1 MQLDLLQD
9 GFVAIPQA
17 GIGQIQQRAGE
28 LHGFTKHE
36 VERRINVGRAQ
47 FFHALKCL
55 DPALCLTRLGGLSL
69 EAGDVAF
76 HVRGLR
82 LLLLVGL
89 LLLGQTLGTGALEG
103 CVTAAVE
110 RDFALIDVGDVVHHG
125 IEKIP
130 VVGYQQQGARVAFE
144 EVFEPQNGIKVQVVG
159 RFIEQQQIRR
169 THEGLRQVQADLA
182 RAEADE
188 DGAAQARLH
197 SELDSADGYTA
208 DARARKML
216 AGLGFTNE
224 QMDRPVADFSGGW
237 RMRLNL
243 AQALMCPSDLLLLD
257 EPTNHLDLDAILWLE
272 DFLKNY
278 PGTLLL
284 ISHDRDFLDAVVD
297 NIAHVDQRKITL
309 YRGGYSAFERARAER
324 LAQQQQA
331 YEKQQAQR
339 AHMESYIAR
348 FKAQAT
354 KARQAQSRIKALER
368 MEELSAAH
376 VDSPFDFVFREAVK
390 LSSPLLDL
398 SDARL
403 GYGDKT
409 ILEKVKLQL
418 VPGARIGLLGPNGA
432 GKSTLIKNLAGE
444 LEPLSG
450 RLARGETLVVGYFA
464 QHQLDSLDSKASP
477 LLHMQRLAPTE
488 REQTLRDFL
497 GGFDFR
503 GARIDEPV
511 LNFSGG
517 EKARLALALIAWG
530 RPNLLLLDEP
540 TNHLDLEMRLAL
552 TMALQEFSGAVLVVS
567 HDRHL
572 LKSTTDEFLLVADG
586 KVQEFDGDLEDYAR
600 WLADYRL
607 RNAPVSTTLVNP
619 DKTDKKAQRQAAAA
633 LRQQLAPHKREAD
646 KLESELG
653 KVNEKLAKIETS
665 LGDSAVYEAARKD
678 ELRDLLA
685 EQAKLKVLESQLE
698 ERWMEALEL
707 LESMQAELE
716 ALS

>member
-1 MQLDLLQD
+1 MIRLSNLTLQRGPQRLLE
-9 GFVAIPQA
+9 GAELTLHA
-17 GIGQIQQRAGE
+17 GQKAGLIGANGAGKSSLFALLRGE
-28 LHGFTKHE
+28 LTPDSGECQLPGDWRIAHMRQE
-36 VERRINVGRAQ
+36 VDT
-47 FFHALKCL
+47 L
-55 DPALCLTRLGGLSL
+55 DRLAVDYVLD
-69 EAGDVAF
+69 GDV
-76 HVRGLR
+76 RLR
-82 LLLLVGL
+82 
-89 LLLGQTLGTGALEG
+89 E
-103 CVTAAVE
+103 
-110 RDFALIDVGDVVHHG
+110 
-125 IEKIP
+125 
-130 VVGYQQQGARVAFE
+130 
-144 EVFEPQNGIKVQVVG
+144 
-159 RFIEQQQIRR
+159 
-169 THEGLRQVQADLA
+169 VQAALA
-182 RAEADE
+182 AAEAAHDNN
-188 DGAAQARLH
+188 ALARLH
-197 SELDSADGYTA
+197 VELDSADGYTA
-208 DARARKML
+208 DARARKLL
-216 AGLGFTNE
+216 AGLGFSNE
-224 QMDRPVADFSGGW
+224 QMDRRVGDFSGGW

-272 DFLKNY
+272 DWLKSY

-297 NIAHVDQRKITL
+297 HVAHVEQCKLTL

-339 AHMESYIAR
+339 AHMEKYIAR

-376 VDSPFDFVFREAVK
+376 VDSPFDFTFRESEK
-390 LSSPLLDL
+390 ISSPLLDL
-398 SDARL
+398 AEARL
-403 GYGDKT
+403 GYGEKT
-409 ILEKVKLQL
+409 VLEKVKLQL
-418 VPGARIGLLGPNGA
+418 TPGARIGLLGPNGA
-432 GKSTLIKNLAGE
+432 GTSTLIKNLAGE
-444 LEPLSG
+444 LEPLAG
-450 RLARGETLVVGYFA
+450 RLVRGENLVVGYFA

-477 LLHMQRLAPTE
+477 LLHLQRLAPTE

-517 EKARLALALIAWG
+517 EKARLALALIAWE

-572 LKSTTDEFLLVADG
+572 LKSTTDDFLLVADG
-586 KVQEFDGDLEDYAR
+586 KVETFDGDLDDYTR
-600 WLADYRL
+600 WLVEYRQ
-607 RNAPVSTTLVNP
+607 RNAPVSTTPVNP

-633 LRQQLAPHKREAD
+633 LRQQLAPHKRQAD
-646 KLESELG
+646 KLEAE
-653 KVNEKLAKIETS
+653 LAKLHEELAGVDAS
-665 LGDSAVYEAARKD
+665 LSDSALYEAARKD
-678 ELRDLLA
+678 ELRELLA
-685 EQAKLKVLESQLE
+685 RQAKLKVREGELE
-698 ERWMEALEL
+698 EAWMQALEV

>member
-1 MQLDLLQD
+1 MIRLQSLTLQR
-9 GFVAIPQA
+9 GPQ
-17 GIGQIQQRAGE
+17 
-28 LHGFTKHE
+28 
-36 VERRINVGRAQ
+36 
-47 FFHALKCL
+47 
-55 DPALCLTRLGGLSL
+55 
-69 EAGDVAF
+69 
-76 HVRGLR
+76 R
-82 LLLLVGL
+82 LLEDAELTLHAGQKAGL
-89 LLLGQTLGTGALEG
+89 IGANGAGKSSLFALLLGELTPDSGDCLLPADWRIAHMRQEIDTLDRQ
-103 CVTAAVE
+103 AV
-110 RDFALIDVGDVVHHG
+110 DYVLDGD
-125 IEKIP
+125 
-130 VVGYQQQGARVAFE
+130 
-144 EVFEPQNGIKVQVVG
+144 
-159 RFIEQQQIRR
+159 IR
-169 THEGLRQVQADLA
+169 LRQVQRDLA
-182 RAEADE
+182 LAEE
-188 DGAAQARLH
+188 TQDGAAQARMH

-208 DARARKML
+208 DARARKLL

-224 QMDRPVADFSGGW
+224 QMDRPVSDFSGGW

-243 AQALMCPSDLLLLD
+243 AQALMCPSDLLMLD

-272 DFLKNY
+272 DWLKSY

-297 NIAHVDQRKITL
+297 HVAHVEQKKITL

-331 YEKQQAQR
+331 YDKQQAQR
-339 AHMESYIAR
+339 AHMEKFIAR

-354 KARQAQSRIKALER
+354 KAKQAQSRIKALER

-376 VDSPFDFVFREAVK
+376 VDSPFDFTFRESSK
-390 LSSPLLDL
+390 ISSPLLDL

-403 GYGDKT
+403 GYGDVT
-409 ILEKVKLQL
+409 ILQKVKLQL
-418 VPGARIGLLGPNGA
+418 TPGARIGLLGPNGA

-450 RLARGETLVVGYFA
+450 RMVRGENTVVGYFA

-477 LLHMQRLAPTE
+477 LLHLQRIAPTE

-503 GARIDEPV
+503 GARLDEPV

-517 EKARLALALIAWG
+517 EKARLALALIAWDK
-530 RPNLLLLDEP
+530 PNLLLLDEP

-572 LKSTTDEFLLVADG
+572 LKSTTDDFLLVADG
-586 KVQEFDGDLEDYAR
+586 VVQPFDGDLDDYAR
-600 WLADYRL
+600 WLVDYRL
-607 RNAPVSTTLVNP
+607 RNAPVSNTPVNV
-619 DKTDKKAQRQAAAA
+619 DKTDKKAQRQQAAA

-646 KLESELG
+646 KLEKDLG
-653 KVNEKLAKIETS
+653 TLHEKLAKIETA
-665 LGDSAVYEAARKD
+665 LGDSAIYEAANKD
-678 ELRDLLA
+678 KLRDTLA
-685 EQAKLKVLESQLE
+685 EQARLKVREGELE
-698 ERWMEALEL
+698 ESWMTALEL

>member
-1 MQLDLLQD
+1 MIRLQNLTLQRGPQRLLED
-9 GFVAIPQA
+9 AELTLHA
-17 GIGQIQQRAGE
+17 GHKAGLIGANGAGKSSLFALLRGE
-28 LHGFTKHE
+28 LHPDSGDCFLPADWRIAHMRQE
-36 VERRINVGRAQ
+36 VDTLERLAVDYV
-47 FFHALKCL
+47 L
-55 DPALCLTRLGGLSL
+55 D
-69 EAGDVAF
+69 GDV
-76 HVRGLR
+76 R
-82 LLLLVGL
+82 
-89 LLLGQTLGTGALEG
+89 
-103 CVTAAVE
+103 
-110 RDFALIDVGDVVHHG
+110 
-125 IEKIP
+125 
-130 VVGYQQQGARVAFE
+130 
-144 EVFEPQNGIKVQVVG
+144 
-159 RFIEQQQIRR
+159 
-169 THEGLRQVQADLA
+169 LRQVQHDLA
-182 RAEADE
+182 AAEAAH
-188 DGAAQARLH
+188 DGGAQARLH

-208 DARARKML
+208 DARARKLL
-216 AGLGFTNE
+216 AGLGFTND
-224 QMDRPVADFSGGW
+224 QMDHQVSAFSGGW

-257 EPTNHLDLDAILWLE
+257 EPTNHLDLDAIIWLE
-272 DFLKNY
+272 DWLKSY

-284 ISHDRDFLDAVVD
+284 ISHDRDFLDEVVD
-297 NIAHVDQRKITL
+297 HVAHVDQRKITL
-309 YRGGYSAFERARAER
+309 YRGGYTAFERARAER

-376 VDSPFDFVFREAVK
+376 VDSPFDFVFRESQK
-390 LSSPLLDL
+390 ISSPLLDL

-409 ILEKVKLQL
+409 VLEKVKLQL
-418 VPGARIGLLGPNGA
+418 TPGARIGLLGPNGA

-444 LEPLSG
+444 LSPLSG
-450 RLARGETLVVGYFA
+450 RMTRGENTVVGYFA

-477 LLHMQRLAPTE
+477 LLHLQRLAPTE

-517 EKARLALALIAWG
+517 EKARLALALIAWE

-572 LKSTTDEFLLVADG
+572 LKSTTDNFYLVADG
-586 KVQEFDGDLEDYAR
+586 KVEEFDGDLEDYAR
-600 WLADYRL
+600 WLVEYRQ
-607 RNAPVSTTLVNP
+607 RNAPVSNTPVNL
-619 DKTDKKAQRQAAAA
+619 DKTDKKAQRQQAAA

-646 KLESELG
+646 KLEAELG
-653 KVNEKLAKIETS
+653 KLHEKLAKIEAS

-685 EQAKLKVLESQLE
+685 EQAKLKVRESQLE
-698 ERWMEALEL
+698 EAWMEALEL

>member
-1 MQLDLLQD
+1 MIRLQNLTLQRGPQRLLED
-9 GFVAIPQA
+9 AELTLHA
-17 GIGQIQQRAGE
+17 GHKAGLIGANGAGKSSLFALIRGE
-28 LHGFTKHE
+28 LHPDSGDCFLPADWRIAHMRQEIETL
-36 VERRINVGRAQ
+36 ERIAVDYV
-47 FFHALKCL
+47 L
-55 DPALCLTRLGGLSL
+55 D
-69 EAGDVAF
+69 GD
-76 HVRGLR
+76 LR
-82 LLLLVGL
+82 L
-89 LLLGQTLGTGALEG
+89 
-103 CVTAAVE
+103 
-110 RDFALIDVGDVVHHG
+110 R
-125 IEKIP
+125 
-130 VVGYQQQGARVAFE
+130 
-144 EVFEPQNGIKVQVVG
+144 EVQ
-159 RFIEQQQIRR
+159 R
-169 THEGLRQVQADLA
+169 DLA
-182 RAEADE
+182 AAEAAH

-208 DARARKML
+208 DARARKLL

-224 QMDRPVADFSGGW
+224 QMDRQVGDFSGGW

-257 EPTNHLDLDAILWLE
+257 EPTNHLDLDAIIWLE
-272 DFLKNY
+272 EWLKSY
-278 PGTLLL
+278 PGTLML

-297 NIAHVDQRKITL
+297 HVAHVDQRKITL

-376 VDSPFDFVFREAVK
+376 VDSPFDFVFRESTK
-390 LSSPLLDL
+390 ISSPLIDL

-403 GYGDKT
+403 GYGDKA

-418 VPGARIGLLGPNGA
+418 TPGARIGLLGPNGA

-444 LEPLSG
+444 LEPLAG
-450 RLARGETLVVGYFA
+450 RLTRGENTVVGYFA
-464 QHQLDSLDSKASP
+464 QHQLDSLDSRASP
-477 LLHMQRLAPTE
+477 LLHLQRLAPTE

-517 EKARLALALIAWG
+517 EKARLALALIAWD

-572 LKSTTDEFLLVADG
+572 LKSTTDNFYLVADG
-586 KVQEFDGDLEDYAR
+586 KVEEFDGDLEDYAR
-600 WLADYRL
+600 WLVEYRQ
-607 RNAPVSTTLVNP
+607 RNAPVSNTPVNP

-646 KLESELG
+646 KLEAELG
-653 KVNEKLAKIETS
+653 KLHEKLAKIDTS
-665 LGDSAVYEAARKD
+665 LGDSDIYEPMRKND
-678 ELRDLLA
+678 LRDLLA
-685 EQAKLKVLESQLE
+685 EQARLKVREAELE
-698 ERWMEALEL
+698 EAWMEALEL

>member
-1 MQLDLLQD
+1 MIRLQNLTLQRGPQRLLED
-9 GFVAIPQA
+9 AELTLHA
-17 GIGQIQQRAGE
+17 GHKAGLIGANGAGKSSLFALIRGE
-28 LHGFTKHE
+28 LHPDSGDCFLPADWRIAHMRQEIETL
-36 VERRINVGRAQ
+36 ERLAVDYV
-47 FFHALKCL
+47 L
-55 DPALCLTRLGGLSL
+55 D
-69 EAGDVAF
+69 GD
-76 HVRGLR
+76 LR
-82 LLLLVGL
+82 L
-89 LLLGQTLGTGALEG
+89 
-103 CVTAAVE
+103 
-110 RDFALIDVGDVVHHG
+110 R
-125 IEKIP
+125 
-130 VVGYQQQGARVAFE
+130 
-144 EVFEPQNGIKVQVVG
+144 EVQ
-159 RFIEQQQIRR
+159 R
-169 THEGLRQVQADLA
+169 DLA
-182 RAEADE
+182 AAEAAH

-208 DARARKML
+208 DARARKLL

-224 QMDRPVADFSGGW
+224 QMDRPVGDFSGGW

-257 EPTNHLDLDAILWLE
+257 EPTNHLDLDAIIWLE
-272 DFLKNY
+272 EWLKSY

-297 NIAHVDQRKITL
+297 HVAHVDQRKITL

-376 VDSPFDFVFREAVK
+376 VDSPFDFVFRESQK
-390 LSSPLLDL
+390 ISSPLIDL

-403 GYGDKT
+403 GYGDKAV
-409 ILEKVKLQL
+409 LEKVKLQL
-418 VPGARIGLLGPNGA
+418 TPGARIGLLGPNGA

-444 LEPLSG
+444 LEPLAG
-450 RLARGETLVVGYFA
+450 RLTRGENTVVGYFA

-477 LLHMQRLAPTE
+477 LLHLQRLAPTE

-517 EKARLALALIAWG
+517 EKARLALALIAWD

-572 LKSTTDEFLLVADG
+572 LKSTTDNFYLVADG
-586 KVQEFDGDLEDYAR
+586 KVEEFDGDLEDYAR
-600 WLADYRL
+600 WLVEYRQ
-607 RNAPVSTTLVNP
+607 RNAPVSNTPVNP

-646 KLESELG
+646 KLEAELG
-653 KVNEKLAKIETS
+653 KLHEKLAKIDTS
-665 LGDSAVYEAARKD
+665 LGDSDIYEPARKND
-678 ELRDLLA
+678 LRDLLA
-685 EQAKLKVLESQLE
+685 EQAKLKVREAELE
-698 ERWMEALEL
+698 EAWMEALEL

>member
-1 MQLDLLQD
+1 MIRLQNLTLQRGPQRLLED
-9 GFVAIPQA
+9 AELTLHA
-17 GIGQIQQRAGE
+17 GQKAGLIGANGAGKSSLFALLRGE
-28 LHGFTKHE
+28 LHPDSGDCFLPADWRIAHMRQE
-36 VERRINVGRAQ
+36 VDTLERLAVDYV
-47 FFHALKCL
+47 L
-55 DPALCLTRLGGLSL
+55 D
-69 EAGDVAF
+69 GD
-76 HVRGLR
+76 LR
-82 LLLLVGL
+82 
-89 LLLGQTLGTGALEG
+89 
-103 CVTAAVE
+103 
-110 RDFALIDVGDVVHHG
+110 
-125 IEKIP
+125 
-130 VVGYQQQGARVAFE
+130 
-144 EVFEPQNGIKVQVVG
+144 
-159 RFIEQQQIRR
+159 
-169 THEGLRQVQADLA
+169 LRQVQRDLA
-182 RAEADE
+182 AAEAAH

-208 DARARKML
+208 DARARKLL
-216 AGLGFTNE
+216 AGLGFTND
-224 QMDRPVADFSGGW
+224 QMDRQVGDFSGGW

-257 EPTNHLDLDAILWLE
+257 EPTNHLDLDAIIWLE
-272 DFLKNY
+272 EWLKSY
-278 PGTLLL
+278 PGTLML

-297 NIAHVDQRKITL
+297 HVAHVDQRKITL

-368 MEELSAAH
+368 MEELTAAH
-376 VDSPFDFVFREAVK
+376 VDSPFDFVFRESQK
-390 LSSPLLDL
+390 ISSPLIDL

-403 GYGDKT
+403 GYGEKT
-409 ILEKVKLQL
+409 VLEKVEAAID
-418 VPGARIGLLGPNGA
+418 PGARIGLLGPNGA

-444 LEPLSG
+444 LTPLAG
-450 RLARGETLVVGYFA
+450 RLTRGENTVVGYFA

-477 LLHMQRLAPTE
+477 LLHLQRLAPTE

-517 EKARLALALIAWG
+517 EKARLALALIAWD

-572 LKSTTDEFLLVADG
+572 LKSTTDNFYLVADG
-586 KVQEFDGDLEDYAR
+586 KVEEFDGDLEDYTR
-600 WLADYRL
+600 WLVEYRQ
-607 RNAPVSTTLVNP
+607 RNAPVSNTPVNP

-646 KLESELG
+646 KLEAELG
-653 KVNEKLAKIETS
+653 KLHEKLAKIDAS
-665 LGDSAVYEAARKD
+665 LGDSDIYEPARKN

-685 EQAKLKVLESQLE
+685 EQAKLKVREAELE
-698 ERWMEALEL
+698 EAWMEALEL

>member
-1 MQLDLLQD
+1 MIRLQNLTLQRGPQRLLED
-9 GFVAIPQA
+9 AELTLHA
-17 GIGQIQQRAGE
+17 GHKAGLIGANGAGKSSLFALLRGE
-28 LHGFTKHE
+28 LHPDSGDCFLPADWRIAHMRQE
-36 VERRINVGRAQ
+36 VDTLERLAVDYV
-47 FFHALKCL
+47 L
-55 DPALCLTRLGGLSL
+55 D
-69 EAGDVAF
+69 GD
-76 HVRGLR
+76 
-82 LLLLVGL
+82 
-89 LLLGQTLGTGALEG
+89 
-103 CVTAAVE
+103 
-110 RDFALIDVGDVVHHG
+110 
-125 IEKIP
+125 
-130 VVGYQQQGARVAFE
+130 
-144 EVFEPQNGIKVQVVG
+144 
-159 RFIEQQQIRR
+159 IR
-169 THEGLRQVQADLA
+169 LRQVQHDLA
-182 RAEADE
+182 AAEAAH

-197 SELDSADGYTA
+197 AELDSADGYTA
-208 DARARKML
+208 DARARKLL

-224 QMDRPVADFSGGW
+224 QMDRQVGDFSGGW

-257 EPTNHLDLDAILWLE
+257 EPTNHLDLDAIIWLE
-272 DFLKNY
+272 EWLKSY

-284 ISHDRDFLDAVVD
+284 ISHDRDFLDEVVD
-297 NIAHVDQRKITL
+297 HVAHVDQRKITL
-309 YRGGYSAFERARAER
+309 YRGGYTAFERARAER

-376 VDSPFDFVFREAVK
+376 VDSPFDFTFRESHK
-390 LSSPLLDL
+390 ISSPLLDL

-403 GYGDKT
+403 GYGEKT

-418 VPGARIGLLGPNGA
+418 TPGARIGLLGPNGA

-444 LEPLSG
+444 LSPLAG
-450 RLARGETLVVGYFA
+450 RMTRGENTVVGYFA
-464 QHQLDSLDSKASP
+464 QHQLDSLDAKASP
-477 LLHMQRLAPTE
+477 LLHLQRLAPTE

-517 EKARLALALIAWG
+517 EKARLALALIAWE

-572 LKSTTDEFLLVADG
+572 LKSTTDNFYLVADG
-586 KVQEFDGDLEDYAR
+586 KVEEFDGDLEDYAR
-600 WLADYRL
+600 WLVEYRQ
-607 RNAPVSTTLVNP
+607 RNAPVSNTPVNA

-646 KLESELG
+646 KLEAELG
-653 KVNEKLAKIETS
+653 KLHERLAKIEVS

-685 EQAKLKVLESQLE
+685 DQAKLKVREAELE
-698 ERWMEALEL
+698 EAWMEALEL

>member
-1 MQLDLLQD
+1 MIRLQNLTLQRGPQRLLED
-9 GFVAIPQA
+9 AELTLHA
-17 GIGQIQQRAGE
+17 GQKAGLIGANGAGKSSLFALLRGE
-28 LHGFTKHE
+28 LHPDSGDCFLPADWRIAHMRQE
-36 VERRINVGRAQ
+36 VDTLERLAVDYV
-47 FFHALKCL
+47 L
-55 DPALCLTRLGGLSL
+55 D
-69 EAGDVAF
+69 GD
-76 HVRGLR
+76 LR
-82 LLLLVGL
+82 
-89 LLLGQTLGTGALEG
+89 
-103 CVTAAVE
+103 
-110 RDFALIDVGDVVHHG
+110 
-125 IEKIP
+125 
-130 VVGYQQQGARVAFE
+130 
-144 EVFEPQNGIKVQVVG
+144 
-159 RFIEQQQIRR
+159 
-169 THEGLRQVQADLA
+169 LRQVQRDLA
-182 RAEADE
+182 VAEAAH

-208 DARARKML
+208 DARARKLL

-224 QMDRPVADFSGGW
+224 QMDRQVGDFSGGW

-257 EPTNHLDLDAILWLE
+257 EPTNHLDLDAIIWLE
-272 DFLKNY
+272 EWLKSY
-278 PGTLLL
+278 PGTLML

-297 NIAHVDQRKITL
+297 HVAHVDQRKITL

-331 YEKQQAQR
+331 YEKQQVQR

-368 MEELSAAH
+368 MEELTAAH
-376 VDSPFDFVFREAVK
+376 VDSPFDFVFRESQK
-390 LSSPLLDL
+390 ISSPLIDL

-403 GYGDKT
+403 GYGDKAV
-409 ILEKVKLQL
+409 LEKVKLQL
-418 VPGARIGLLGPNGA
+418 TPGARIGLLGPNGA

-444 LEPLSG
+444 LSPLAG
-450 RLARGETLVVGYFA
+450 RLTRGENTVVGYFA

-477 LLHMQRLAPTE
+477 LLHLQRLAPTE
-488 REQTLRDFL
+488 REQALRDFL

-517 EKARLALALIAWG
+517 EKARLALALIAWD

-572 LKSTTDEFLLVADG
+572 LKSTTDNFYLVADG
-586 KVQEFDGDLEDYAR
+586 KVEEFDGDLEDYTR
-600 WLADYRL
+600 WLVEYRQ
-607 RNAPVSTTLVNP
+607 RNAPVSNTPVNP

-646 KLESELG
+646 KLEAELG
-653 KVNEKLAKIETS
+653 KLHEKLAKIDAS
-665 LGDSAVYEAARKD
+665 LGDSDIYEQARKN

-685 EQAKLKVLESQLE
+685 EQAKLKVREAQLE
-698 ERWMEALEL
+698 EAWMEALEL
-707 LESMQAELE
+707 LEGMQAELE

>member
-1 MQLDLLQD
+1 MIRLQNLTLQRGPQRLLED
-9 GFVAIPQA
+9 AELTLHA
-17 GIGQIQQRAGE
+17 GHKAGLIGANGAGKSSLFALIRGE
-28 LHGFTKHE
+28 LHPDSGDCFLPADWRIAHMRQEIETL
-36 VERRINVGRAQ
+36 ERLAVDYV
-47 FFHALKCL
+47 L
-55 DPALCLTRLGGLSL
+55 D
-69 EAGDVAF
+69 GD
-76 HVRGLR
+76 LR
-82 LLLLVGL
+82 L
-89 LLLGQTLGTGALEG
+89 
-103 CVTAAVE
+103 
-110 RDFALIDVGDVVHHG
+110 R
-125 IEKIP
+125 
-130 VVGYQQQGARVAFE
+130 
-144 EVFEPQNGIKVQVVG
+144 EVQ
-159 RFIEQQQIRR
+159 R
-169 THEGLRQVQADLA
+169 DLA
-182 RAEADE
+182 AAEASH

-208 DARARKML
+208 DARARKLL

-224 QMDRPVADFSGGW
+224 QMDRQVGDFSGGW

-257 EPTNHLDLDAILWLE
+257 EPTNHLDLDAIIWLE
-272 DFLKNY
+272 EWLKSY

-297 NIAHVDQRKITL
+297 HVAHVDQRKITL

-376 VDSPFDFVFREAVK
+376 VDSPFDFVFRESQK
-390 LSSPLLDL
+390 ISSPLIDL

-403 GYGDKT
+403 GYGDKAV
-409 ILEKVKLQL
+409 LEKVKLQL
-418 VPGARIGLLGPNGA
+418 TPGARIGLLGPNGA

-444 LEPLSG
+444 LSPLAG
-450 RLARGETLVVGYFA
+450 RLTRGENTVVGYFA

-477 LLHMQRLAPTE
+477 LLHLQRLAPTE

-517 EKARLALALIAWG
+517 EKARLALALIAWD

-572 LKSTTDEFLLVADG
+572 LKSTTDNFYLVADG
-586 KVQEFDGDLEDYAR
+586 KVEEFDGDLEDYAR
-600 WLADYRL
+600 WLVDYRQ
-607 RNAPVSTTLVNP
+607 RNAPVSNTPVNP

-646 KLESELG
+646 KLEAELG
-653 KVNEKLAKIETS
+653 KLHEKLAKIDTS
-665 LGDSAVYEAARKD
+665 LGDSDIYEPARKND
-678 ELRDLLA
+678 LRDLLA
-685 EQAKLKVLESQLE
+685 EQAKLKVREAELE
-698 ERWMEALEL
+698 EAWMEALEL

>member
-1 MQLDLLQD
+1 MIYLFETKLVDSAAIMIRLQSLTLQR
-9 GFVAIPQA
+9 GPQ
-17 GIGQIQQRAGE
+17 
-28 LHGFTKHE
+28 
-36 VERRINVGRAQ
+36 
-47 FFHALKCL
+47 
-55 DPALCLTRLGGLSL
+55 
-69 EAGDVAF
+69 
-76 HVRGLR
+76 R
-82 LLLLVGL
+82 LLEDAELTLHAGQKAGL
-89 LLLGQTLGTGALEG
+89 IGANGAGKSSLFALLLGELTPDSGDCLLPADWRIAHMRQEIDTLDRI
-103 CVTAAVE
+103 AV
-110 RDFALIDVGDVVHHG
+110 DYVLDGDL
-125 IEKIP
+125 
-130 VVGYQQQGARVAFE
+130 RLR
-144 EVFEPQNGIKVQVVG
+144 EVQ
-159 RFIEQQQIRR
+159 R
-169 THEGLRQVQADLA
+169 LL
-182 RAEADE
+182 AEAE
-188 DGAAQARLH
+188 TAQDGAAQARMH

-208 DARARKML
+208 DARARKLL

-224 QMDRPVADFSGGW
+224 QMDKPVADFSGGW

-272 DFLKNY
+272 DWLKSY

-297 NIAHVDQRKITL
+297 HVAHVEQRKITL

-331 YEKQQAQR
+331 YDKQQAQR
-339 AHMESYIAR
+339 AHMEKFIAR

-354 KARQAQSRIKALER
+354 KAKQAQSRIKALER

-376 VDSPFDFVFREAVK
+376 VDSPFDFTFRESSK
-390 LSSPLLDL
+390 ISSPLLDL

-403 GYGDKT
+403 GYGDRAV
-409 ILEKVKLQL
+409 LEKVKLQL
-418 VPGARIGLLGPNGA
+418 TPGARIGLLGPNGA

-450 RLARGETLVVGYFA
+450 RLVRGENTVVGYFA
-464 QHQLDSLDSKASP
+464 QHQLDSLDAKASP
-477 LLHMQRLAPTE
+477 LLHLQRIAPTE

-503 GARIDEPV
+503 GARLDEPV

-517 EKARLALALIAWG
+517 EKARLALALIAWEK
-530 RPNLLLLDEP
+530 PNLLLLDEP

-572 LKSTTDEFLLVADG
+572 LKSTTDDFLLVADG
-586 KVQEFDGDLEDYAR
+586 RVQEFDGDLEDYAR
-600 WLADYRL
+600 WLVEYRL
-607 RNAPVSTTLVNP
+607 RNAPVSNTPINL
-619 DKTDKKAQRQAAAA
+619 DKTDKKAQRQQAAA
-633 LRQQLAPHKREAD
+633 LRQQLAPHKKQAD
-646 KLESELG
+646 KLERDLG
-653 KVNEKLAKIETS
+653 LLHEKLAKVEAA
-665 LGDSAVYEAARKD
+665 LADSANYEAANKD
-678 ELRDLLA
+678 KLRDLLA
-685 EQAKLKVLESQLE
+685 EQASLKVREAELE
-698 ERWMEALEL
+698 ESWMESLEL

>member
-1 MQLDLLQD
+1 MIRLQNLTLQRGPQRLLED
-9 GFVAIPQA
+9 AELTLHA
-17 GIGQIQQRAGE
+17 GHKAGLIGANGAGKSSLFALLRGE
-28 LHGFTKHE
+28 LHPDSGDCLLPADWRIAHMRQE
-36 VERRINVGRAQ
+36 VDTLERLAVDYV
-47 FFHALKCL
+47 L
-55 DPALCLTRLGGLSL
+55 D
-69 EAGDVAF
+69 GD
-76 HVRGLR
+76 LR
-82 LLLLVGL
+82 
-89 LLLGQTLGTGALEG
+89 
-103 CVTAAVE
+103 
-110 RDFALIDVGDVVHHG
+110 
-125 IEKIP
+125 
-130 VVGYQQQGARVAFE
+130 
-144 EVFEPQNGIKVQVVG
+144 
-159 RFIEQQQIRR
+159 
-169 THEGLRQVQADLA
+169 LRQVQHDLA
-182 RAEADE
+182 AAEAAH

-197 SELDSADGYTA
+197 AELDSADGYTA
-208 DARARKML
+208 DARARKLL

-224 QMDRPVADFSGGW
+224 QMDRQVGDFSGGW

-257 EPTNHLDLDAILWLE
+257 EPTNHLDLDAIIWLE
-272 DFLKNY
+272 DWLKSY

-297 NIAHVDQRKITL
+297 HVAHVDQRKLTL

-376 VDSPFDFVFREAVK
+376 VDSPFDFVFRESTK
-390 LSSPLLDL
+390 ISSPLIDL

-409 ILEKVKLQL
+409 VLEKVKLQL
-418 VPGARIGLLGPNGA
+418 TPGARIGLLGPNGA
-432 GKSTLIKNLAGE
+432 GKSTLIKNLSGE
-444 LEPLSG
+444 LEPLAG
-450 RLARGETLVVGYFA
+450 RLTRGENTVVGYFA

-477 LLHMQRLAPTE
+477 LLHLQRLAPTE

-572 LKSTTDEFLLVADG
+572 LKSTTDNFFLVADG
-586 KVQEFDGDLEDYAR
+586 KVEEFDGDLEDYAR
-600 WLADYRL
+600 WLVEYRQ
-607 RNAPVSTTLVNP
+607 RNAPVSNTPVNP

-646 KLESELG
+646 KLEAELG
-653 KVNEKLAKIETS
+653 KLHETLQKIETS
-665 LGDSAVYEAARKD
+665 LGDSGLYEAARKD

-685 EQAKLKVLESQLE
+685 EQARLKVREAELE
-698 ERWMEALEL
+698 EAWMQALEL
-707 LESMQAELE
+707 LENLQAELE

>member
-1 MQLDLLQD
+1 MIRLQNLTLQRGPQRLLED
-9 GFVAIPQA
+9 AELTLHA
-17 GIGQIQQRAGE
+17 GHKAGLIGANGAGKSSLFALIRGE
-28 LHGFTKHE
+28 LHPDSGDCFLPADWRIAHMRQEIETL
-36 VERRINVGRAQ
+36 ERLAVDYV
-47 FFHALKCL
+47 L
-55 DPALCLTRLGGLSL
+55 D
-69 EAGDVAF
+69 GD
-76 HVRGLR
+76 LR
-82 LLLLVGL
+82 L
-89 LLLGQTLGTGALEG
+89 
-103 CVTAAVE
+103 
-110 RDFALIDVGDVVHHG
+110 R
-125 IEKIP
+125 
-130 VVGYQQQGARVAFE
+130 
-144 EVFEPQNGIKVQVVG
+144 EVQ
-159 RFIEQQQIRR
+159 R
-169 THEGLRQVQADLA
+169 DLA
-182 RAEADE
+182 AAEAAH

-208 DARARKML
+208 DARARKLL

-224 QMDRPVADFSGGW
+224 QMDRPVGDFSGGW

-257 EPTNHLDLDAILWLE
+257 EPTNHLDLDAIIWLE
-272 DFLKNY
+272 EWLKSY

-297 NIAHVDQRKITL
+297 HVAHVDQRKITL

-376 VDSPFDFVFREAVK
+376 VDSPFDFVFRESQK
-390 LSSPLLDL
+390 ISSPLIDL

-403 GYGDKT
+403 GYGDKAV
-409 ILEKVKLQL
+409 LEKVKLQL
-418 VPGARIGLLGPNGA
+418 TPGARIGLLGPNGA

-450 RLARGETLVVGYFA
+450 RLTRGENTVVGYFA
-464 QHQLDSLDSKASP
+464 QHQLDSLDAKASP
-477 LLHMQRLAPTE
+477 LLHLQRLAPTE

-517 EKARLALALIAWG
+517 EKARLALALIAWD

-572 LKSTTDEFLLVADG
+572 LKSTTDNFYLVADG
-586 KVQEFDGDLEDYAR
+586 KVEEFDGDLEDYAR
-600 WLADYRL
+600 WLVDYRQ
-607 RNAPVSTTLVNP
+607 RNAPVNTTPVNP

-646 KLESELG
+646 KLEAELG
-653 KVNEKLAKIETS
+653 KLHEKLAKIDAS
-665 LGDSAVYEAARKD
+665 LGDSDIYEPARKND
-678 ELRDLLA
+678 LRDLLA
-685 EQAKLKVLESQLE
+685 EQAKLKVREAELE
-698 ERWMEALEL
+698 ESWMEALEL

>member
-1 MQLDLLQD
+1 MIRLQNLTLQRGPQRLLED
-9 GFVAIPQA
+9 AELTLHA
-17 GIGQIQQRAGE
+17 GQKAGLIGANGAGKSSLFALLRGE
-28 LHGFTKHE
+28 LHPDSGDCFLPADWRIAHMRQE
-36 VERRINVGRAQ
+36 VDTLERLAVDYV
-47 FFHALKCL
+47 L
-55 DPALCLTRLGGLSL
+55 D
-69 EAGDVAF
+69 GD
-76 HVRGLR
+76 LR
-82 LLLLVGL
+82 
-89 LLLGQTLGTGALEG
+89 Q
-103 CVTAAVE
+103 
-110 RDFALIDVGDVVHHG
+110 
-125 IEKIP
+125 
-130 VVGYQQQGARVAFE
+130 
-144 EVFEPQNGIKVQVVG
+144 
-159 RFIEQQQIRR
+159 
-169 THEGLRQVQADLA
+169 RQVQRDLA
-182 RAEADE
+182 AAEAAH

-208 DARARKML
+208 DARARKLL
-216 AGLGFTNE
+216 AGLGFTND
-224 QMDRPVADFSGGW
+224 QMDRQVGDFSGGW

-257 EPTNHLDLDAILWLE
+257 EPTNHLDLDAIIWLE
-272 DFLKNY
+272 EWLKSY
-278 PGTLLL
+278 PGTLML

-297 NIAHVDQRKITL
+297 HVAHVDQRKITL

-331 YEKQQAQR
+331 YEKQQVQR

-368 MEELSAAH
+368 MEELTAAH
-376 VDSPFDFVFREAVK
+376 VDSPFDFVFRESQK
-390 LSSPLLDL
+390 ISSPLIDL

-403 GYGDKT
+403 GYGEKT
-409 ILEKVKLQL
+409 VLEKVKLQL
-418 VPGARIGLLGPNGA
+418 TPGARIGLLGPNGA

-444 LEPLSG
+444 LTPLAG
-450 RLARGETLVVGYFA
+450 RLTRGENTVVGYFA

-477 LLHMQRLAPTE
+477 LLHLQRLAPTE

-517 EKARLALALIAWG
+517 EKARLALALIAWD

-572 LKSTTDEFLLVADG
+572 LKSTTDNFYLVADG
-586 KVQEFDGDLEDYAR
+586 KVEEFDGDLEDYTR
-600 WLADYRL
+600 WLVEYRQ
-607 RNAPVSTTLVNP
+607 RNAPVSTTPVNP

-646 KLESELG
+646 KLEAELG
-653 KVNEKLAKIETS
+653 KLHEKLAKIDAS
-665 LGDSAVYEAARKD
+665 LGDSDIYEPARKN

-685 EQAKLKVLESQLE
+685 EQAKLKVREAELE
-698 ERWMEALEL
+698 EAWMEALEL

>member
-1 MQLDLLQD
+1 MIRLQNLTLQRGPQRLLED
-9 GFVAIPQA
+9 AELTLHA
-17 GIGQIQQRAGE
+17 GHKAGLIGANGAGKSSLFALLRGE
-28 LHGFTKHE
+28 LHPDSGDCLLPADWRIAHMRQE
-36 VERRINVGRAQ
+36 VDTLERLAVDYV
-47 FFHALKCL
+47 L
-55 DPALCLTRLGGLSL
+55 D
-69 EAGDVAF
+69 GD
-76 HVRGLR
+76 LR
-82 LLLLVGL
+82 
-89 LLLGQTLGTGALEG
+89 
-103 CVTAAVE
+103 
-110 RDFALIDVGDVVHHG
+110 
-125 IEKIP
+125 
-130 VVGYQQQGARVAFE
+130 
-144 EVFEPQNGIKVQVVG
+144 
-159 RFIEQQQIRR
+159 
-169 THEGLRQVQADLA
+169 LRQVQRDLA
-182 RAEADE
+182 AAESAH

-197 SELDSADGYTA
+197 AELDSADGYTA
-208 DARARKML
+208 DARARKLL

-224 QMDRPVADFSGGW
+224 QMDRQVGDFSGGW

-257 EPTNHLDLDAILWLE
+257 EPTNHLDLDAIIWLE
-272 DFLKNY
+272 DWLKGY

-297 NIAHVDQRKITL
+297 HVAHVDQRKLTL

-376 VDSPFDFVFREAVK
+376 VDSPFDFVFRESTK
-390 LSSPLLDL
+390 ISSPLIDL

-409 ILEKVKLQL
+409 VLEKVKLQL
-418 VPGARIGLLGPNGA
+418 TPGARIGLLGPNGA
-432 GKSTLIKNLAGE
+432 GKSTLIKNLSGE
-444 LEPLSG
+444 LQPLAG
-450 RLARGETLVVGYFA
+450 RLTRGENTVVGYFA

-477 LLHMQRLAPTE
+477 LLHLQRLAPTE

-572 LKSTTDEFLLVADG
+572 LKSTTDNFFLVADG
-586 KVQEFDGDLEDYAR
+586 KVEEFDGDLEDYAR
-600 WLADYRL
+600 WLVEYRQ
-607 RNAPVSTTLVNP
+607 RNAPVSSTPVNP

-646 KLESELG
+646 KLEAELG
-653 KVNEKLAKIETS
+653 KLHEKLQKIETS
-665 LGDSAVYEAARKD
+665 LGDSGLYEAARKD

-685 EQAKLKVLESQLE
+685 EQARLKVREAELE
-698 ERWMEALEL
+698 EAWMQALEL
-707 LESMQAELE
+707 LENLQAELE

>member
-1 MQLDLLQD
+1 MIRLQSLTLQRGPQRLLEDAELTLHAGHKAGLIGANGAGKSSLFALLQGD
-9 GFVAIPQA
+9 LTPDSGDCFLPADWRIAHMRQ
-17 GIGQIQQRAGE
+17 
-28 LHGFTKHE
+28 E
-36 VERRINVGRAQ
+36 V
-47 FFHALKCL
+47 
-55 DPALCLTRLGGLSL
+55 DTL
-69 EAGDVAF
+69 E
-76 HVRGLR
+76 
-82 LLLLVGL
+82 
-89 LLLGQTLGTGALEG
+89 
-103 CVTAAVE
+103 
-110 RDFALIDVGDVVHHG
+110 
-125 IEKIP
+125 
-130 VVGYQQQGARVAFE
+130 RVA
-144 EVFEPQNGIKVQVVG
+144 VDYVLDGDL
-159 RFIEQQQIRR
+159 R
-169 THEGLRQVQADLA
+169 LRQVQRELAD
-182 RAEADE
+182 AEAAH

-197 SELDSADGYTA
+197 AELDSADGYTA
-208 DARARKML
+208 DARARKLL

-224 QMDRPVADFSGGW
+224 QMDRQVGDFSGGW

-272 DFLKNY
+272 DWLKSY

-297 NIAHVDQRKITL
+297 HVAHVDQRKITL

-376 VDSPFDFVFREAVK
+376 VDSPFDFVFRESVK
-390 LSSPLLDL
+390 ISSPLIDL

-403 GYGDKT
+403 GYGERT
-409 ILEKVKLQL
+409 VLEKVKLQL
-418 VPGARIGLLGPNGA
+418 TPGARIGLLGPNGA

-450 RLARGETLVVGYFA
+450 RLTRGENTVVGYFA

-572 LKSTTDEFLLVADG
+572 LKSTTDNFYLVADG
-586 KVQEFDGDLEDYAR
+586 KVEEFDGDLEDYAR
-600 WLADYRL
+600 WLVDYRQ
-607 RNAPVSTTLVNP
+607 RNAPVNNTLNP

-646 KLESELG
+646 KLEAELG
-653 KVNEKLAKIETS
+653 KLHEKLAKIDTS
-665 LGDSAVYEAARKD
+665 LGDSDIYEPARKN

-685 EQAKLKVLESQLE
+685 EQAKLKVREAELE
-698 ERWMEALEL
+698 EAWMESLEL

>member
-1 MQLDLLQD
+1 MIRLQNLTLQRGPQRLLED
-9 GFVAIPQA
+9 AELTLHA
-17 GIGQIQQRAGE
+17 GQKAGLIGANGAGKSSLFALLRGE
-28 LHGFTKHE
+28 LHPDSGDCFLPADWRIAHMRQE
-36 VERRINVGRAQ
+36 VDTLERLAVDYV
-47 FFHALKCL
+47 L
-55 DPALCLTRLGGLSL
+55 D
-69 EAGDVAF
+69 GD
-76 HVRGLR
+76 LR
-82 LLLLVGL
+82 
-89 LLLGQTLGTGALEG
+89 
-103 CVTAAVE
+103 
-110 RDFALIDVGDVVHHG
+110 
-125 IEKIP
+125 
-130 VVGYQQQGARVAFE
+130 
-144 EVFEPQNGIKVQVVG
+144 
-159 RFIEQQQIRR
+159 
-169 THEGLRQVQADLA
+169 LRQVQRELA
-182 RAEADE
+182 VAEAAH
-188 DGAAQARLH
+188 DGAALARLH
-197 SELDSADGYTA
+197 AELDSADGYTA
-208 DARARKML
+208 DARARKLL
-216 AGLGFTNE
+216 AGLGFSNE
-224 QMDRPVADFSGGW
+224 QMDRQVGDFSGGW

-272 DFLKNY
+272 DWLKGY

-297 NIAHVDQRKITL
+297 HVAHVDQRKITL

-339 AHMESYIAR
+339 AHMEKYIAR

-376 VDSPFDFVFREAVK
+376 VDSPFDFVFRESEK
-390 LSSPLLDL
+390 ISSPLLDL

-403 GYGDKT
+403 GYGEKT
-409 ILEKVKLQL
+409 VLEKVKLQL
-418 VPGARIGLLGPNGA
+418 TPGARIGLLGPNGA
-432 GKSTLIKNLAGE
+432 GKSTLIKNLSGE
-444 LEPLSG
+444 LSPLGG
-450 RLARGETLVVGYFA
+450 RLTRGENTVVGYFA
-464 QHQLDSLDSKASP
+464 QHQLDSLDAKASP
-477 LLHMQRLAPTE
+477 LLHLQRLAPTE

-517 EKARLALALIAWG
+517 EKARLALALIAWD

-572 LKSTTDEFLLVADG
+572 LKSTTDNFFLVADG
-586 KVQEFDGDLEDYAR
+586 KVEEFDGDLDDYAR
-600 WLADYRL
+600 WLVDYRQ
-607 RNAPVSTTLVNP
+607 RNAPVSTTTVNP

-646 KLESELG
+646 KLETELG
-653 KVNEKLAKIETS
+653 KVHERLAKIEAS
-665 LGDSAVYEAARKD
+665 LGDSGVYEAARKD

-685 EQAKLKVLESQLE
+685 EQAKLKVREGELE
-698 ERWMEALEL
+698 EAWMEALEL

>member
-1 MQLDLLQD
+1 MIRLQNLTLQRGPQRLLED
-9 GFVAIPQA
+9 AELTLHA
-17 GIGQIQQRAGE
+17 GQKAGLIGANGAGKSSLFALLRGE
-28 LHGFTKHE
+28 LHPDSGDCFLPADWRIAHMRQE
-36 VERRINVGRAQ
+36 VDTLERLAVDYV
-47 FFHALKCL
+47 L
-55 DPALCLTRLGGLSL
+55 D
-69 EAGDVAF
+69 GD
-76 HVRGLR
+76 LR
-82 LLLLVGL
+82 
-89 LLLGQTLGTGALEG
+89 
-103 CVTAAVE
+103 
-110 RDFALIDVGDVVHHG
+110 
-125 IEKIP
+125 
-130 VVGYQQQGARVAFE
+130 
-144 EVFEPQNGIKVQVVG
+144 
-159 RFIEQQQIRR
+159 
-169 THEGLRQVQADLA
+169 LRQVQRDLA
-182 RAEADE
+182 AAEAAH

-208 DARARKML
+208 DARARKLL

-224 QMDRPVADFSGGW
+224 QMDRQVGDFSGGW

-257 EPTNHLDLDAILWLE
+257 EPTNHLDLDAIIWLE
-272 DFLKNY
+272 EWLKSY
-278 PGTLLL
+278 PGTLML

-297 NIAHVDQRKITL
+297 HVAHVDQRKITL

-331 YEKQQAQR
+331 YEKQQVQR

-368 MEELSAAH
+368 MEELTAAH
-376 VDSPFDFVFREAVK
+376 VDSPFDFVFRESQK
-390 LSSPLLDL
+390 ISSPLIDL

-403 GYGDKT
+403 GYGDKAV
-409 ILEKVKLQL
+409 LEKVKLQL
-418 VPGARIGLLGPNGA
+418 TPGARIGLLGPNGA

-444 LEPLSG
+444 LSPLAG
-450 RLARGETLVVGYFA
+450 RLTRGENTVVGYFA

-477 LLHMQRLAPTE
+477 LLHLQRLAPTE

-517 EKARLALALIAWG
+517 EKARLALALIAWD

-572 LKSTTDEFLLVADG
+572 LKSTTDNFYLVADG
-586 KVQEFDGDLEDYAR
+586 KVEEFDGDLEDYTR
-600 WLADYRL
+600 WLVDYRQ
-607 RNAPVSTTLVNP
+607 RNAPVSNTPVNP

-633 LRQQLAPHKREAD
+633 LRQQLAPHKREAE
-646 KLESELG
+646 KLEAELG
-653 KVNEKLAKIETS
+653 KLHEKLATIDVS
-665 LGDSAVYEAARKD
+665 LGDSDIYEPARKNQ
-678 ELRDLLA
+678 LRDLLA
-685 EQAKLKVLESQLE
+685 EQAKLKVREAELE
-698 ERWMEALEL
+698 EAWMEALEL

>member
-1 MQLDLLQD
+1 MIRLQNLTLQRGPQRLLED
-9 GFVAIPQA
+9 AELTLHA
-17 GIGQIQQRAGE
+17 GHKAGLIGANGAGKSSLFALIRGE
-28 LHGFTKHE
+28 LHPDSGDCFLPADWRIAHMRQEIETL
-36 VERRINVGRAQ
+36 ERLAVDYV
-47 FFHALKCL
+47 L
-55 DPALCLTRLGGLSL
+55 D
-69 EAGDVAF
+69 GD
-76 HVRGLR
+76 LR
-82 LLLLVGL
+82 L
-89 LLLGQTLGTGALEG
+89 
-103 CVTAAVE
+103 
-110 RDFALIDVGDVVHHG
+110 R
-125 IEKIP
+125 
-130 VVGYQQQGARVAFE
+130 
-144 EVFEPQNGIKVQVVG
+144 EVQ
-159 RFIEQQQIRR
+159 R
-169 THEGLRQVQADLA
+169 DLA
-182 RAEADE
+182 AAEAAH

-208 DARARKML
+208 DARARKLL

-224 QMDRPVADFSGGW
+224 QMDRQVGDFSGGW

-257 EPTNHLDLDAILWLE
+257 EPTNHLDLDAIIWLE
-272 DFLKNY
+272 EWLKSY

-284 ISHDRDFLDAVVD
+284 ISHDRDFLDEVVD
-297 NIAHVDQRKITL
+297 HVAHVDQRKITL
-309 YRGGYSAFERARAER
+309 YRGGYTAFERARAER

-376 VDSPFDFVFREAVK
+376 VDSPFDFVFRESTK
-390 LSSPLLDL
+390 ISSPLIDL

-418 VPGARIGLLGPNGA
+418 TPGARIGLLGPNGA

-444 LEPLSG
+444 LSPLGG
-450 RLARGETLVVGYFA
+450 RLTRGENTVVGYFA

-477 LLHMQRLAPTE
+477 LLHLQRLAPTE

-517 EKARLALALIAWG
+517 EKARLALALIAWE

-572 LKSTTDEFLLVADG
+572 LKSTTDNFYLVADG
-586 KVQEFDGDLEDYAR
+586 KVEEFDGDLEDYAR
-600 WLADYRL
+600 WLVEYRQ
-607 RNAPVSTTLVNP
+607 RNAPVSNTPVNP

-646 KLESELG
+646 KLEAELG
-653 KVNEKLAKIETS
+653 KLHEKLAKVDAS
-665 LGDSAVYEAARKD
+665 LGDSDIYEPARKN

-685 EQAKLKVLESQLE
+685 EQAKLKVREGELE
-698 ERWMEALEL
+698 EAWMEALEV

>member
-1 MQLDLLQD
+1 MIRLQNLTLQRGPQRLLED
-9 GFVAIPQA
+9 AELTLHA
-17 GIGQIQQRAGE
+17 GHKAGLIGANGAGKSSLFALIRGE
-28 LHGFTKHE
+28 LHPDSGDCFLPADWRIAHMRQEIETL
-36 VERRINVGRAQ
+36 ERLAVDYV
-47 FFHALKCL
+47 L
-55 DPALCLTRLGGLSL
+55 D
-69 EAGDVAF
+69 GD
-76 HVRGLR
+76 LR
-82 LLLLVGL
+82 L
-89 LLLGQTLGTGALEG
+89 
-103 CVTAAVE
+103 
-110 RDFALIDVGDVVHHG
+110 R
-125 IEKIP
+125 
-130 VVGYQQQGARVAFE
+130 
-144 EVFEPQNGIKVQVVG
+144 EVQ
-159 RFIEQQQIRR
+159 R
-169 THEGLRQVQADLA
+169 DLA
-182 RAEADE
+182 AAEAAH

-208 DARARKML
+208 DARARKLL

-224 QMDRPVADFSGGW
+224 QMDRQVGDFSGGW

-257 EPTNHLDLDAILWLE
+257 EPTNHLDLDAIIWLE
-272 DFLKNY
+272 EWLKSY

-297 NIAHVDQRKITL
+297 HVAHVDQRKITL

-376 VDSPFDFVFREAVK
+376 VDSPFDFVFRESTK
-390 LSSPLLDL
+390 ISSPLIDL

-403 GYGDKT
+403 GYGDKAV
-409 ILEKVKLQL
+409 LEKVKLQL
-418 VPGARIGLLGPNGA
+418 TPGARIGLLGPNGA
-432 GKSTLIKNLAGE
+432 GKSTLIKNLSGE
-444 LEPLSG
+444 LEPLAG
-450 RLARGETLVVGYFA
+450 RLTRGENTVVGYFA
-464 QHQLDSLDSKASP
+464 QHQLDSLDAKASP
-477 LLHMQRLAPTE
+477 LLHLQRLAPTE

-517 EKARLALALIAWG
+517 EKARLALALIAWD

-572 LKSTTDEFLLVADG
+572 LKSTTDNFYLVADG
-586 KVQEFDGDLEDYAR
+586 KVEEFDGDLEDYAR
-600 WLADYRL
+600 WLVEYRQ
-607 RNAPVSTTLVNP
+607 RNAPVSNTPVNP

-646 KLESELG
+646 KLEAELG
-653 KVNEKLAKIETS
+653 KLHEKLAKIDTS
-665 LGDSAVYEAARKD
+665 LGDSDIYEPMRKND
-678 ELRDLLA
+678 LRDLLA
-685 EQAKLKVLESQLE
+685 EQAKLKVREAELE
-698 ERWMEALEL
+698 EAWMEALEL

>member
-1 MQLDLLQD
+1 LRAKLVDSAAIMIRLQNLTLQRGPQRLLED
-9 GFVAIPQA
+9 AELTLHA
-17 GIGQIQQRAGE
+17 GQKAGLIGANGAGKSSLFALLRGE
-28 LHGFTKHE
+28 LHPDSGDCFLPADWRIAHMRQE
-36 VERRINVGRAQ
+36 VDTLERLAIDYV
-47 FFHALKCL
+47 L
-55 DPALCLTRLGGLSL
+55 D
-69 EAGDVAF
+69 GD
-76 HVRGLR
+76 LR
-82 LLLLVGL
+82 
-89 LLLGQTLGTGALEG
+89 
-103 CVTAAVE
+103 
-110 RDFALIDVGDVVHHG
+110 
-125 IEKIP
+125 
-130 VVGYQQQGARVAFE
+130 
-144 EVFEPQNGIKVQVVG
+144 
-159 RFIEQQQIRR
+159 
-169 THEGLRQVQADLA
+169 LRQVQRDLA
-182 RAEADE
+182 AAEAAH

-197 SELDSADGYTA
+197 AELDSADGYTA
-208 DARARKML
+208 DARARKLL

-224 QMDRPVADFSGGW
+224 QMDRQVGDFSGGW

-257 EPTNHLDLDAILWLE
+257 EPTNHLDLDAIIWLE
-272 DFLKNY
+272 EWLKSY
-278 PGTLLL
+278 PGTLML

-297 NIAHVDQRKITL
+297 HVAHVDQRKITL

-331 YEKQQAQR
+331 YEKQQVQR

-368 MEELSAAH
+368 MEELTAAH
-376 VDSPFDFVFREAVK
+376 VDSPFDFVFRESQK
-390 LSSPLLDL
+390 ISSPLIDL

-403 GYGDKT
+403 GYGDKAV
-409 ILEKVKLQL
+409 LEKVKLQL
-418 VPGARIGLLGPNGA
+418 TPGARIGLLGPNGA

-444 LEPLSG
+444 LSPLAG
-450 RLARGETLVVGYFA
+450 RLTRGENTVVGYFA

-477 LLHMQRLAPTE
+477 LLHVQRLAPTE

-517 EKARLALALIAWG
+517 EKARLALALIAWD

-572 LKSTTDEFLLVADG
+572 LKSTTDNFYLVADG
-586 KVQEFDGDLEDYAR
+586 KVEEFDGDLEDYTR
-600 WLADYRL
+600 WLVEYRQ
-607 RNAPVSTTLVNP
+607 RNAPVSNTPVNP

-646 KLESELG
+646 KLEAELG
-653 KVNEKLAKIETS
+653 KLHEKLAKIDVS
-665 LGDSAVYEAARKD
+665 LGDSDIYEPMRKN

-685 EQAKLKVLESQLE
+685 EQAKLKVREAELE
-698 ERWMEALEL
+698 ESWMEALEL

>member
-1 MQLDLLQD
+1 VIYLFETKLVDSAAIMIRLQSLTLQR
-9 GFVAIPQA
+9 GPQ
-17 GIGQIQQRAGE
+17 
-28 LHGFTKHE
+28 
-36 VERRINVGRAQ
+36 
-47 FFHALKCL
+47 
-55 DPALCLTRLGGLSL
+55 
-69 EAGDVAF
+69 
-76 HVRGLR
+76 R
-82 LLLLVGL
+82 LLEDAELTLHAGQKAGL
-89 LLLGQTLGTGALEG
+89 IGANGAGKSSLFALLLGELTPDSGDCLLPADWRIAHMRQEIDTLDRIAVDYVLDGDLRLREVQRLLAQAE
-103 CVTAAVE
+103 TA
-110 RDFALIDVGDVVHHG
+110 
-125 IEKIP
+125 
-130 VVGYQQQGARVAFE
+130 Q
-144 EVFEPQNGIKVQVVG
+144 
-159 RFIEQQQIRR
+159 
-169 THEGLRQVQADLA
+169 
-182 RAEADE
+182 
-188 DGAAQARLH
+188 DGAAQARMH

-208 DARARKML
+208 DARARKLL

-224 QMDRPVADFSGGW
+224 QMDKPVSDFSGGW

-272 DFLKNY
+272 DWLKSY

-297 NIAHVDQRKITL
+297 HVAHVEQRKITL

-331 YEKQQAQR
+331 YDKQQAQR
-339 AHMESYIAR
+339 AHMEKFIAR

-354 KARQAQSRIKALER
+354 KAKQAQSRIKALER

-376 VDSPFDFVFREAVK
+376 VDSPFDFTFRESNK
-390 LSSPLLDL
+390 ISSPLLDL

-403 GYGDKT
+403 GYGNRAV
-409 ILEKVKLQL
+409 LEKVKLQL
-418 VPGARIGLLGPNGA
+418 TPGARIGLLGPNGA

-450 RLARGETLVVGYFA
+450 RLVRGENTVVGYFA

-477 LLHMQRLAPTE
+477 LLHLQRIAPTE

-503 GARIDEPV
+503 GARLDEPV

-517 EKARLALALIAWG
+517 EKARLALALIAWEK
-530 RPNLLLLDEP
+530 PNLLLLDEP

-572 LKSTTDEFLLVADG
+572 LKSTTDDFLLVADG
-586 KVQEFDGDLEDYAR
+586 RVQEFDGDLEDYAR
-600 WLADYRL
+600 WLVEYRL
-607 RNAPVSTTLVNP
+607 RNAPVSNTPINV
-619 DKTDKKAQRQAAAA
+619 DKTDKKAQRQQAAA
-633 LRQQLAPHKREAD
+633 LRQQLAPHKKQAD
-646 KLESELG
+646 KLERDLG
-653 KVNEKLAKIETS
+653 LLHEKLAKVEAA
-665 LGDSAVYEAARKD
+665 LADSANYEAANKD
-678 ELRDLLA
+678 KLRDLLA
-685 EQAKLKVLESQLE
+685 EQASLKVREAELE
-698 ERWMEALEL
+698 ESWMESLEL